1 MSGGCD
7 ARSKTR
13 PPNLTPLAAVPPT
26 LPALALDSSS
36 DLDLDLDLDL
46 DSSSDLDLDLDL
58 DLDSSSDLDLDL
70 DLDLDS
76 SSGMGSSVSA
86 TMTTALQQTRMLLR
100 RLLQLRRLASRGQ
113 EWQPQLQPP
122 PSLTASAKPTSRTN
136 RTSM

>member
-13 PPNLTPLAAVPPT
+13 PPNLTPLATVPPT

-36 DLDLDLDLDL
+36 
-46 DSSSDLDLDLDL
+46 DLDLDL

>member
-46 DSSSDLDLDLDL
+46 DSSSGM
-58 DLDSSSDLDLDL
+58 DLDL